1 MKTPLLR
8 KTLVRFR
15 IPKCNNFEN
24 RDNSHG
30 INIALIS
37 TTTIYVG
44 QKVYKC
50 LIEKRSILWRD
61 DDIVLSHSRGCG
73 VTIKTRARNRRPGV
87 KVNVGALEQ
96 EDVHY
101 SFFNENTRRLIR
113 VTPEFADY
121 AMSLVEN
128 IDDRKQLMFEKGI
141 LTNPYNFTDL

>member
-15 IPKCNNFEN
+15 IPVCNNFEN

-30 INIALIS
+30 INITLIS

-73 VTIKTRARNRRPGV
+73 VTVKTRAGGRRLGV
-87 KVNVGALEQ
+87 KVNVGALER
-96 EDVHY
+96 EDVYY
-101 SFFNENTRRLIR
+101 SFFDESTRRLIQ
-113 VTPEFADY
+113 VTPEYSDY
-121 AMSLVEN
+121 AMGLVEN
-128 IDDRKQLMFEKGI
+128 IDNRKQLLFDKGI